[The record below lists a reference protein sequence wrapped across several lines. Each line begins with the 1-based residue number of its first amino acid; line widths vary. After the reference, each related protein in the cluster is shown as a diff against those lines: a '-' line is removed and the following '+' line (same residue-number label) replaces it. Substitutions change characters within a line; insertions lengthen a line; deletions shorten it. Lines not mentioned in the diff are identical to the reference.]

1 MNLKIGKPE
10 AFVLAI
16 MILILSSVAFWF
28 IGYQPA
34 KKEIDS
40 IVQQQKEITKKIE
53 ENKLTLK
60 RLSELK
66 QEAAKMEASLVN
78 ILSNLPT
85 KPELPSYLIM
95 INEVADKS
103 GVKILNF
110 KPATP
115 AQESQYVKIPIDFSV
130 SGKFND
136 VKELGGSLVEFLYLL
151 ENLPRITRIE
161 SLNIV
166 RAESDSKLT
175 VTLKASTYSL
185 MGLQTQPTSQTQQ
198 TTQTATQTAQ
208 QQGEGQ
214 GQ

>member
-1 MNLKIGKPE
+1 MNFKIGKPE
-10 AFVLAI
+10 AFILA
-16 MILILSSVAFWF
+16 ILILVISSVAFWF

-34 KKEIDS
+34 KREIDS
-40 IVQQQKEITKKIE
+40 IVQQQNEIIKKIE
-53 ENKLTLK
+53 ENKLTLQ

-95 INEVADKS
+95 VNEVADKS

-110 KPATP
+110 KPASP
-115 AQESQYVKIPIDFSV
+115 AQESQYVKIPVDLSIS
-130 SGKFND
+130 SKFND

-151 ENLPRITRIE
+151 ENLPRITKVE
-161 SLNIV
+161 SINIV
-166 RAESDSKLT
+166 RSESTSSLN
-175 VTLKASTYSL
+175 VTLKLSTYSL
-185 MGLQTQPTSQTQQ
+185 VGLQNQSISQTQQ
-198 TTQTATQTAQ
+198 TTQTTTQTAQ
-208 QQGEGQ
+208 QQAQ